1 MIATAFAFITINLLI
16 QAVSSHRCGK
26 MEERIRQLE
35 IREQNAVAEIEAV
48 KTRIYAMEVKSFQ
61 ATF

>member
-1 MIATAFAFITINLLI
+1 MIALDIFFLTGII
-16 QAVSSHRCGK
+16 AVGFTFKRCRE